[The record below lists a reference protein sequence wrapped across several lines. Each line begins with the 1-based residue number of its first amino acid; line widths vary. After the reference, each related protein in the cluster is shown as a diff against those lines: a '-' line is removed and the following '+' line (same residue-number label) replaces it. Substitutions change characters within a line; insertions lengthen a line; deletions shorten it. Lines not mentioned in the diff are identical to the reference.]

1 MTESLLTMSVNDML
15 PSQRARFIDQLFMSG
30 KRDRVETEYG
40 ISMRS
45 ALRYRR
51 MLHLIPEFSS
61 MLDTNRLPFLSAYD
75 LSFLDSCEQCMV
87 YETLTPFKIQL
98 KPAYA
103 REIRKLAGRLNPKMI
118 EDIILSE
125 EMKNTRRE
133 GTSIM
138 LPLDI
143 CNLFFR
149 AMSQSEII
157 SKVQRVMK
165 EWNKSHEVEER
176 LMLMNRLLYAYI

>member
-1 MTESLLTMSVNDML
+1 
-15 PSQRARFIDQLFMSG
+15 
-30 KRDRVETEYG
+30 
-40 ISMRS
+40 
-45 ALRYRR
+45 
-51 MLHLIPEFSS
+51 
-61 MLDTNRLPFLSAYD
+61 
-75 LSFLDSCEQCMV
+75 MV

-125 EMKNTRRE
+125 EMKNTHRE

-165 EWNKSHEVEER
+165 EWNKSHEVEDSFSCSGRISILIAENAWYNDGV
-176 LMLMNRLLYAYI
+176 L